1 MHYPKAYSSNN
12 FQIQNWGTFDV
23 SNYGDLIF
31 PLILDFEI
39 KKRIPEIDIT
49 LYSPQGCEFE
59 PEPNRCVKRITR
71 IEEEGFI
78 NNILNYKGIVL
89 GGGDIIR
96 FDDSAMVSVYGI
108 SQQQAEQERSYRVFI
123 EDLGKLSSLIPV
135 MWNSVGI
142 PFDFDDQQAFLL
154 RKNLEKISYISVRD
168 DLSKKKLIDAG
179 LEKEIYVVPDT
190 AFLVARYYPKSNL
203 ADIHRVL
210 IEKNEFPGYGKVLCF
225 QVTYDAI
232 RYLKELVIAI
242 SKLIEIEP
250 DIEIVFLPIGLYNND
265 QLILKKLQEE
275 IPKKTFLV
283 DGNIDTRKV
292 AAVIAYSDY
301 FAGTSLHGNVTAYA
315 YGVPHLFMNF
325 FNLEKIKGNAI
336 IMESEQ
342 SVINE
347 FSMLETSLLKLIK
360 QHKDWDRPL
369 SKLIKKIDAHFD
381 NIAEKLQK
389 SQNIVLPID
398 EAIKYFDDVS
408 KELRV
413 FIVEREIKKS
423 QKYIEELNFQAQ
435 EIKCQLERSQSQHQQ
450 TQVELERSQ
459 SHLQQTQIELER
471 SQSDLQQT
479 QMELERSQCT
489 IAAIDTSKFWQMRK
503 IWFKFRHAVGLLDD
517 DNPFHVSLWLK
528 FRGATTINLVPDSSS
543 SHITVLSQL
552 KNLWSLLRTKGLWYC
567 VNKLRKK
574 TSSKLKFDDAL
585 LPTIALPDIPETSD
599 INYQKWLNQNYP
611 NQPALQKMGKTAKLL
626 AYKPTISL
634 IMPVFNTPICFLR
647 EAIESVL
654 NQVYPYWELCIAD
667 DYSTDN
673 SLRQIL
679 EDYSSKDSRIK
690 VVFRTENGHISRC
703 SNSAIEIATGEFIA
717 LLDHDDLLTPDALY
731 EIAQLLNKHPEA
743 DMIYSDEDKIDEN
756 GKLRDPFFKPDWCP
770 DSFLSRMYTCHLGT
784 YRRELVN
791 TIGGFRTGYEGS
803 QDYDLVLRLTEKTTQ
818 IYHIPKIL
826 YHWRIH
832 PQSAASKPDQKPYA
846 VIAAEK
852 ALVDALA
859 RRGEHG
865 QVTQAESLVGH
876 CIIRYT
882 IKDYKL
888 VSIIIPTRDLGNIL
902 DKCLTSIFE
911 KTTYPNYEV
920 ILIDNGSQEENTA
933 NVISKWQKKEP
944 SRFQCYQLDIP
955 FNYSK
960 INNYAVTHAKGDYLL
975 FLNNDIEVITH
986 DWIDAMVEQA
996 QRPSIGT
1003 VGALL
1008 LYPDNTIQHA
1018 GVVMGIGGVAGHSH
1032 KHYLADSPGYFDQ
1045 ILTVNNYS
1053 AVTAACLM
1061 CRQEIFKSVGGF
1073 EEELTVAFNDIDLC
1087 LKIVAKG
1094 YRNIY
1099 LPHVKLYHYE
1109 SKSRG
1114 YEDTPAKLARFLKET
1129 EYMQNK
1135 WEKFIEYDPCYSINL
1150 TSKHEDYRIRI

>member
-1 MHYPKAYSSNN
+1 MSQDSKSSIFIITGMHRSGTSLSASLMESAGVNIGERLLGIDTGNSKGHFENLDFVDFHRYALRSQGISQEGWTIQKGIDIPPQLFDKAKLIIAENATLNNWGWKDPRTTLFLDYWNNLLPQAYFIFTYRSPWEVIDSLYRRGDEIFYSNPKYALQIWMHYNK
-12 FQIQNWGTFDV
+12 I
-23 SNYGDLIF
+23 
-31 PLILDFEI
+31 ILDFYHQFPDKSI
-39 KKRIPEIDIT
+39 LLNIDSVIT
-49 LYSPQGCEFE
+49 DYT
-59 PEPNRCVKRITR
+59 I
-71 IEEEGFI
+71 
-78 NNILNYKGIVL
+78 
-89 GGGDIIR
+89 
-96 FDDSAMVSVYGI
+96 
-108 SQQQAEQERSYRVFI
+108 
-123 EDLGKLSSLIPV
+123 
-135 MWNSVGI
+135 
-142 PFDFDDQQAFLL
+142 
-154 RKNLEKISYISVRD
+154 
-168 DLSKKKLIDAG
+168 
-179 LEKEIYVVPDT
+179 
-190 AFLVARYYPKSNL
+190 
-203 ADIHRVL
+203 
-210 IEKNEFPGYGKVLCF
+210 
-225 QVTYDAI
+225 
-232 RYLKELVIAI
+232 I
-242 SKLIEIEP
+242 SKLCANKFDIKLKEP
-250 DIEIVFLPIGLYNND
+250 SEGIADKSLMTNLASNAHRQMLIKRFFPEAVELYN
-265 QLILKKLQEE
+265 
-275 IPKKTFLV
+275 
-283 DGNIDTRKV
+283 
-292 AAVIAYSDY
+292 A
-301 FAGTSLHGNVTAYA
+301 
-315 YGVPHLFMNF
+315 
-325 FNLEKIKGNAI
+325 
-336 IMESEQ
+336 
-342 SVINE
+342 
-347 FSMLETSLLKLIK
+347 
-360 QHKDWDRPL
+360 
-369 SKLIKKIDAHFD
+369 
-381 NIAEKLQK
+381 
-389 SQNIVLPID
+389 
-398 EAIKYFDDVS
+398 
-408 KELRV
+408 
-413 FIVEREIKKS
+413 
-423 QKYIEELNFQAQ
+423 LNNQADL
-435 EIKCQLERSQSQHQQ
+435 KCQPVNLDSLEADISFRDWVLQDWLDVYKIGNHSKIELERSQSQLQQTQVELERSQSQLQQ

-459 SHLQQTQIELER
+459 SHLQQTQTELER
-471 SQSDLQQT
+471 SQSHLQQT
-479 QMELERSQCT
+479 QTELERSQSHLQQTQTELERSQSQLQQTQTELERSQCT
-489 IAAIDTSKFWQMRK
+489 IAAMNTSKFWQMRK
-503 IWFKFRHAVGLLDD
+503 IWFKFRHPVGLLDD

-528 FRGATTINLVPDSSS
+528 FRGATTINLVSDSSS

-567 VNKLRKK
+567 MNKLRKK
-574 TSSKLKFDDAL
+574 TYSKLKFDDAL

-654 NQVYPYWELCIAD
+654 NQLYPYWELCIAD
-667 DYSTDN
+667 DFSTDN

-703 SNSAIEIATGEFIA
+703 SNSAIEIATGKFIA

-731 EIAQLLNKHPEA
+731 EIAVLLNKHPEA

-784 YRRELVN
+784 YRRELVK

-865 QVTQAESLVGH
+865 RVTQAESLVGH

-1061 CRQEIFKSVGGF
+1061 CRREMFESVGGF
-1073 EEELTVAFNDIDLC
+1073 EEELTVAFNDVDLC
-1087 LKIVAKG
+1087 LKIVEKG

-1099 LPHVKLYHYE
+1099 LPHVRLYHYE

-1114 YEDTPAKLARFLKET
+1114 YEDTPAKQARFIKERK
-1129 EYMQNK
+1129 YMQKK
-1135 WEKFIEYDPCYSINL
+1135 WKKFIEYDPCYSINL
-1150 TSKHEDYRIRI
+1150 TSKHEDYSIKT